1 MTPSRAALLFVF
13 ASFAS
18 SGRASLAQD
27 PAHPVVG
34 MVEGPNVKV
43 LKGLNV
49 REFENEM
56 QLMNQALGVGCGH
69 CHARGNFA
77 SEENPRKAAARRMA
91 EMTRRINQEFFPD
104 FQPPEGASRLG
115 KVTCFTCHQGS
126 DKPKTLGY

>member
-1 MTPSRAALLFVF
+1 MRVAVILSILAF
-13 ASFAS
+13 AGLRTA
-18 SGRASLAQD
+18 AQD
-27 PAHPVVG
+27 PAHPAMG
-34 MVEGPNVKV
+34 MVESPNVRV

-77 SEENPRKAAARRMA
+77 SEENPRKTAARRMA

-104 FQPPEGASRLG
+104 YQPPEGASRLG
-115 KVTCFTCHQGS
+115 KVTCLTCHHGS
-126 DKPKTLGY
+126 EKPKPPEY